1 MCFYNL
7 NAPGD
12 APISIRFSAFPTFD
26 AITPPIKYIIPF
38 MESQQKA
45 LSSLAPPTTQIQQY
59 KPVVH

>member
-12 APISIRFSAFPTFD
+12 APISICFSAFPIFD

-38 MESQQKA
+38 MEGQQKA
-45 LSSLAPPTTQIQQY
+45 LLSLAPSKTQI
-59 KPVVH
+59 